1 MNTQTNQPAPMSAA
15 PAQPGLPPA
24 TPPTRADEDVL
35 DAAWAQRVE
44 AVIRAYG
51 TDPQRLSGELAS
63 LRAQYQQARFGK
75 APFDNEGHA

>member
-1 MNTQTNQPAPMSAA
+1 MNTQTNQPVPMSAA
-15 PAQPGLPPA
+15 PAQPGLSPA
-24 TPPTRADEDVL
+24 TPPTRADEEVL

-51 TDPQRLSGELAS
+51 ADPQHLSRELAS

-75 APFDNEGHA
+75 TPFGGEGHA